1 MDANGP
7 ETDITIEKDWKI
19 AHQVVTRW
27 SLDGQQ
33 AVTKYYS
40 EKEEGEWSSL
50 VRKSMKMIR
59 AKKFSIDLDAGLQ

>member
-19 AHQVVTRW
+19 VHQVVTRW

-40 EKEEGEWSSL
+40 EKEEGEWSS
-50 VRKSMKMIR
+50 
-59 AKKFSIDLDAGLQ
+59 